1 MVDRENLYYR
11 TNEYSYNFQ
20 NFRTLNT
27 FGRDIYN
34 GTVTLKED
42 DKGQSNLLVEI
53 SKFKKQIK

>member
-11 TNEYSYNFQ
+11 TNEYAYNFQ

-34 GTVTLKED
+34 STITLKEG